1 MIGAGG
7 VIVAAGVLLAGAAV
21 AQVATDYPVKP
32 VRMVVPF
39 VAGASYDTIARIIAQ
54 PLAEVLRQQIVIDN
68 RAGASGIIGANLV
81 AKAVPD
87 GYTLGM
93 FGNNQLVTSA
103 VNNNL
108 PYNLLADFM
117 PVSRVA
123 ALDMVVVVNP
133 ALPARSLKE
142 LVALLKEKPGQY
154 HYGSGGVAGAP
165 HLATEQFK
173 AMTGTSMVHVPYKGG
188 GLAVTGLVSNEV
200 QVMILNMI
208 SVEQQVKAG
217 RLRALAVAAKKRS
230 SLMPEVPTTAEA
242 GVAGYESSQWYGIVA
257 PVRLVKPA
265 LDRLVMELKR
275 IAALPDVKAKF
286 ATQGAD
292 VMVDTPQE
300 FAAFLKQELAVTR
313 KIAADAGIRPEQ

>member
-1 MIGAGG
+1 MRRAGLTLIALAVTGA
-7 VIVAAGVLLAGAAV
+7 VM
-21 AQVATDYPVKP
+21 AQTVTGYPAKP

-39 VAGASYDTIARIIAQ
+39 VAGASYDTIARIVAQ
-54 PLAEVLRQQIVIDN
+54 PLAEAFLQQIVIDN

-93 FGNNQLVTSA
+93 FGNNQLITSA

-108 PYNLLADFM
+108 PYNLLTDFT
-117 PVSRVA
+117 PVARVA

-133 ALPARSLKE
+133 ALPARSLKD
-142 LVALLKEKPGQY
+142 LIALLKDQPGKY
-154 HYGSGGVAGAP
+154 YYGSGGIAGAP

-173 AMTGTSMVHVPYKGG
+173 SMTGTNMVHVPYKGG

-230 SLMPEVPTTAEA
+230 SLMPDVPTTAEA
-242 GVAGYESSQWYGIVA
+242 EVPGYESSQWYGIVA
-257 PVRLVKPA
+257 PAHLAK
-265 LDRLVMELKR
+265 
-275 IAALPDVKAKF
+275 AALARLGAELTRVMALPEVKAKM

-292 VMVDTPQE
+292 VQIDTPQE
-300 FAAFLKQELAVTR
+300 FAAFLNQELAATR
-313 KIAADAGIRPEQ
+313 KIAADAGIRAEQ